1 MTDLGKFEKINSDF
15 DHHSGTVIKNRKNK
29 IETETI
35 CNLQNGTNKKIKF
48 KFLKFLLQRLN

>member
-15 DHHSGTVIKNRKNK
+15 NHHLGTVVKNRENK

-35 CNLQNGTNKKIKF
+35 CNFRNGNNKK
-48 KFLKFLLQRLN
+48 